1 VKVIKRKVF
10 LDDTQNEADI
20 RVQFNRAIAGAPQRF
35 RHCYRSPAPHH
46 GARPAAN
53 GL

>member
-20 RVQFNRAIAGAPQRF
+20 RTQFNRAIAL
-35 RHCYRSPAPHH
+35 
-46 GARPAAN
+46 AR
-53 GL
+53 GSLSRLLGRTSVISGGRL